1 MKKLVL
7 CISFSLI
14 VMTSFGQW
22 TWNLT
27 FDDASLLNRVV
38 IDTFSNHNNIWK
50 IGHSHKT
57 VFNTAH
63 SSPNVIVT
71 DTLNPY
77 PINDTSSFTIIH
89 IASAGWATNYPK
101 VDIGGWYYVNSD
113 TITDHGYIEFSS
125 DHGNTWFNLDSTINH
140 GFCTWGAIQ
149 ELPTF
154 SGNSNGWKHFY
165 YCLNTATPVN
175 FGDTILYRF
184 TFVSDGIQTNKDG
197 LMFDDLHFEDWAE
210 GIQELSK
217 LETVTISPNPFTSQ
231 TAISFSSEQKNA
243 IIRVINMIGEEI
255 AQSTINGKQYTL
267 DMSGAS
273 KGIYFAEI
281 IDANKNVVN
290 KKIVVQ

>member
-1 MKKLVL
+1 
-7 CISFSLI
+7 
-14 VMTSFGQW
+14 MTSFGQSY
-22 TWNLT
+22 WNLT
-27 FDDASLLNRVV
+27 FDNATSLNRVV

-89 IASAGWATNYPK
+89 IASAGWALNYPK

-113 TITDHGYIEFSS
+113 TLTDHGYIEFSS
-125 DHGNTWFNLDSTINH
+125 DHGNTWFNLDSSINNL
-140 GFCTWGAIQ
+140 FCTWGATQ

-165 YCLNTATPVN
+165 YCLNTTTSVN
-175 FGDTILYRF
+175 IGDTILYRF

-210 GIQELSK
+210 GIQEFTK
-217 LETVTISPNPFTSQ
+217 EQTITISPNPFS
-231 TAISFSSEQKNA
+231 SFTTITFSEEQKNTLLK
-243 IIRVINMIGEEI
+243 ITDMLGNTIQQTI
-255 AQSTINGKQYTL
+255 INGKQSTIDL
-267 DMSGAS
+267 SGAA

-281 IDANKNVVN
+281 IDANKNAVN